1 MQVQE
6 ASSRGRCEHGAL
18 APELLQLIVQYI
30 AEPTRVFRLLRALPR
45 RVLGPA
51 LSSLLALRYTYSAC
65 ELWPVLHIRFVTP
78 GTIIPLLR
86 DAVPIF
92 QAVQIT
98 SPDFLPTIERIVLPS
113 TKIHI
118 ALLLPYE
125 DCFRAG
131 LALCERIA
139 SLELMLFPT
148 TFPIARVCTFLTY
161 LPDAMERLTLRWSPL
176 MDVRE
181 LDMILDAI
189 VHINCRC
196 LRIVSAYDPTT
207 ACPTSVVL
215 KLATYIET
223 HPIERLYLEG
233 FQLLC
238 DASRVLCRALHHCPT
253 LQKVHFRGISD
264 VFMTLFVTQPLAGH
278 RFPASLRCI
287 KLFPLQL
294 NDATMALFA
303 QVLATS
309 RLTALNLQL
318 VRLSQDSWQL
328 LWATLAQLRTLSRL
342 HLDGIQFKDLLE
354 WNSMVVGLH
363 ALPQLQRLR
372 LDVGL
377 TLDGGAVSL
386 VNPVE
391 ASLFHALATTQ
402 GSLTYL
408 ALCYVSDLELLA
420 AALTHMLHLEELVVD
435 FVSDT
440 AQVTTLLRLLQASPA
455 LSRVAFHEHAFS
467 MLDLVSLFQ
476 QLVASNVRWVYLD
489 LFASETDVDPSREYH
504 EVLAIAEHLCQDVPQ

>member
-1 MQVQE
+1 MQVQA
-6 ASSRGRCEHGAL
+6 ASSSQRREHGVL

-65 ELWPVLHIRFVTP
+65 ELWPVLHVRFVTP
-78 GTIIPLLR
+78 GAIIPLLR

-92 QAVQIT
+92 QAIQIT
-98 SPDFLPTIERIVLPS
+98 SPDFLPTIERIVLSS

-125 DCFRAG
+125 DCFQAG

-148 TFPIARVCTFLTY
+148 AFPMARICTFLAY
-161 LPDAMERLTLRWSPL
+161 LPDTMERLTLRWSPL
-176 MDVRE
+176 MDVHE

-196 LRIVSAYDPTT
+196 LRIVSAYDPTN

-233 FQLLC
+233 FQLLD

-253 LQKVHFRGISD
+253 LQKVHFRGLSD
-264 VFMTLFVTQPLAGH
+264 VFMTLFVTQPFAGH
-278 RFPASLRCI
+278 RLPASLRCI

-294 NDATMALFA
+294 NAATMEIF
-303 QVLATS
+303 QQTLATS
-309 RLTALNLQL
+309 QLTAVNLQF
-318 VRLSQDSWQL
+318 VRLSQDGWQL
-328 LWATLAQLRTLSRL
+328 LWAALAQLRTLLRL
-342 HLDGIQFKDLLE
+342 HLDGIQFQSLLE

-363 ALPQLQRLR
+363 NLPRLQHLR

-386 VNPVE
+386 ANPVE
-391 ASLFHALATTQ
+391 APLFYALATTQ
-402 GSLTYL
+402 CNLTYL

-420 AALTHMLHLEELVVD
+420 AALTHMPQLEELVVD
-435 FVSDT
+435 FVSNT
-440 AQVTTLLRLLQASPA
+440 AQVATLLRLVQASPT
-455 LSRVAFHEHAFS
+455 LLRVAFHEHAFS

-476 QLVASNVRWVYLD
+476 QLVAANVRWVYLD
-489 LFASETDVDPSREYH
+489 LFASETDVDPSREYRD
-504 EVLAIAEHLCQDVPQ
+504 VLAIAERLCQDVPQ